1 MSDPEPRYA
10 ASEEGLRRFMEDA
23 AARLEGALT
32 GRFETGPALVS
43 GDPSA
48 RRLSEAINQ
57 LLLATRRVEAR
68 AVAIAH
74 DRDAL
79 EAELLQLQTRLGEEI
94 IERERSQQE
103 VNRQRSL
110 LRSLVDSF
118 VSRHEDLPAQ

>member
-1 MSDPEPRYA
+1 MSDSEPSSA
-10 ASEEGLRRFMEDA
+10 AVEEGLRRFIEDA

-32 GRFETGPALVS
+32 ARSEARLELLS
-43 GDPSA
+43 ADPSV

-57 LLLATRRVEAR
+57 LLQAARQLEAR
-68 AVAIAH
+68 AEAIAQ

-118 VSRHEDLPAQ
+118 VSHHEDLPAQ